1 VHYTDARP
9 VAARDAVAGEV
20 REALAARFGGGAYE
34 VAAIV
39 PGIEDVF
46 MARMRRDA
54 ASVATAP
61 GGGPA

>member
-1 VHYTDARP
+1 
-9 VAARDAVAGEV
+9 VAGEV

-54 ASVATAP
+54 ASAAPAP